1 MRPSDDVGL
10 FAYGPDENGN
20 LRRFM
25 PIRDDINFILY
36 PDSVIDLQVDS
47 GCWWERVRNRLDIGK
62 FKTIIRKKY
71 GKNNEMFA
79 HYFKE

>member
-1 MRPSDDVGL
+1 MIMRPSDDVGL

-47 GCWWERVRNRLDIGK
+47 GC
-62 FKTIIRKKY
+62 
-71 GKNNEMFA
+71 
-79 HYFKE
+79 